1 MTTAYR
7 DLALDSTGDLV
18 FTNGD
23 FALAQGSDAIA
34 QACRIALGL
43 WLGEFPFD
51 TSQGTDWASIYN
63 VKGVSDGQIAN
74 EVRRVLLAIDGVQSV
89 DSVTVTRDT
98 VTRSATLDVQAT
110 ADTGAV
116 LTIPTVDL
124 GVGV

>member
-7 DLALDSTGDLV
+7 DLELDSTGDLV
-18 FTNGD
+18 FENGD
-23 FALAQGSDAIA
+23 FALVQGEDAIG
-34 QACRIALGL
+34 QECRIALGL
-43 WLGEFPFD
+43 WLGEFPFN
-51 TSQGTDWASIYN
+51 TNAGTDWANIYN
-63 VKGVSDGQIAN
+63 VKEITDGEIAN
-74 EVRRVLLAIDGVQSV
+74 EVRRVLLAVAGVQSV

-98 VTRSATLDVQAT
+98 ATRAASLDIEVR